1 MWGILTVIAQ
11 CLGENHW
18 HQLWGRARTF
28 TTEKSPTVFTNTQE
42 SRHQSLITFDG
53 LNAFWD
59 LHLWQNRRAMW
70 ASLPTSIVTLWCQGF
85 WYFRTWKSLGHSVSW
100 RDKLH
105 CGRTDIFWI
114 GVVTNLYVSEAFF
127 THPVFQ
133 GLRPGGPG
141 RIGFIFRDRWAYFAD
156 GWRNHQL
163 NHVLPTKP
171 PNKATPPKLRGVSG
185 GNPSCSAAPSQ
196 SSPHQN
202 QEVNI
207 YSWQPPFAP

>member
-85 WYFRTWKSLGHSVSW
+85 WYFPSWKSLGHSVSW

-127 THPVFQ
+127 THPVFRVWDQ
-133 GLRPGGPG
+133 EVLEESVLSSGTDGHILQMGGAT
-141 RIGFIFRDRWAYFAD
+141 INSIMFY
-156 GWRNHQL
+156 
-163 NHVLPTKP
+163 LPSP
-171 PNKATPPKLRGVSG
+171 PIKL
-185 GNPSCSAAPSQ
+185 
-196 SSPHQN
+196 PHQN
-202 QEVNI
+202 
-207 YSWQPPFAP
+207 